1 MRLALV
7 LVLVSAGSAWAMDG
21 MIQSVAQHPL
31 GGVGQLDD
39 SLTAAQSGGGVPPAP
54 PVPMVTPPVYPEMF
68 D

>member
-7 LVLVSAGSAWAMDG
+7 LLLLSAGLAWAMDG

-31 GGVGQLDD
+31 GGFGQLDD
-39 SLTAAQSGGGVPPAP
+39 STTAAQSGGGVPPAP
-54 PVPMVTPPVYPEMF
+54 PVPMVTPAVFPELF